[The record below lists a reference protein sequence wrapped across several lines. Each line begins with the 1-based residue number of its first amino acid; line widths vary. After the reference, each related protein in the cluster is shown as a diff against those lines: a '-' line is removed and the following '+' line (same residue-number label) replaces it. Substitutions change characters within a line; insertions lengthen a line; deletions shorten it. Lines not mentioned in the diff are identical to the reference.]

1 MNPKQHSVKSTRPR
15 DVVLKP
21 KNMKILKS
29 TSEKEIT
36 RKKIT
41 SIVGFITEKKKNGSQ
56 ITVG

>member
-41 SIVGFITEKKKNGSQ
+41 SIVGFITEKKKMEAR
-56 ITVG
+56 